1 VTITTLS
8 WTENSGSVI
17 LESSLLLPPHRVTV
31 RTQHSCE
38 PLKLIRRGRLT
49 KSHEQT
55 MQPSVRAFS
64 QSLLRHQFR
73 RPVSGVPKFYPTATR
88 NPVNQIQPREITAR
102 LITDWIA
109 FAFRRSVAA
118 ADRGP
123 HRSSSPHGL
132 PANRSHLH
140 TWTQFRSITPTWAHS
155 IQPGPHVSEKKPS
168 NVPSPTVR
176 QFMSDT
182 DTFCITGTYPHL
194 ADREATRLTF
204 GDWDDEHPQAQR
216 RVGV

>member
-1 VTITTLS
+1 
-8 WTENSGSVI
+8 
-17 LESSLLLPPHRVTV
+17 
-31 RTQHSCE
+31 
-38 PLKLIRRGRLT
+38 
-49 KSHEQT
+49 
-55 MQPSVRAFS
+55 MQPSVRALS

-140 TWTQFRSITPTWAHS
+140 TWDPIQIHHTDLGTFDPTRAS
-155 IQPGPHVSEKKPS
+155 RQREEAVKRTVS
-168 NVPSPTVR
+168 NSPTIHVR
-176 QFMSDT
+176 HR
-182 DTFCITGTYPHL
+182 HL
-194 ADREATRLTF
+194 LHHRYVPPL
-204 GDWDDEHPQAQR
+204 G
-216 RVGV
+216 